1 MTRLIAALEERMKL
15 RSGLLLFVV
24 HVISIIK
31 VTLVLEELKI
41 LLICNILS
49 VNYTLA
55 VHLQLLMQRSARII
69 IWVVGVATLTVS
81 MKLGKVQPRDT
92 PALTLGVL
100 VVTVI
105 LLRGAN
111 FNYLA
116 SVTKYLF
123 LHLSNYLILF
133 LYLILEPLKL

>member
-49 VNYTLA
+49 INYTLA
-55 VHLQLLMQRSARII
+55 VHLQLLMQ
-69 IWVVGVATLTVS
+69 
-81 MKLGKVQPRDT
+81 
-92 PALTLGVL
+92 
-100 VVTVI
+100 
-105 LLRGAN
+105 
-111 FNYLA
+111 
-116 SVTKYLF
+116 
-123 LHLSNYLILF
+123 
-133 LYLILEPLKL
+133 